1 MRFLSIKDIKKV
13 FDGRRKNYDKLRTRA
28 DRKYTKLMEE
38 LNTRLN
44 ATEVLYYKVISESKN
59 MK

>member
-1 MRFLSIKDIKKV
+1 M
-13 FDGRRKNYDKLRTRA
+13 
-28 DRKYTKLMEE
+28 KLMEE